1 MDREFEMRGKKYQF
15 FSSGPLFTH
24 HHHKA
29 RPPHRTLPTR
39 FCQIV
44 SKSISTQTLP
54 VTECKTTSTE
64 DVERDSLNLSSEFIT
79 PSLNVN
85 GFYANKGVNF

>member
-1 MDREFEMRGKKYQF
+1 MRGKKITQL

-24 HHHKA
+24 HHLKA

-54 VTECKTTSTE
+54 ITECKTTSTE

-79 PSLNVN
+79 PSLVPKHTN
-85 GFYANKGVNF
+85 GFYADKGVNF